1 MLEQV
6 KWFLE
11 DASESQAYNAML
23 YFRLKNESGNWTISY
38 QDKLV
43 NITNEAQWQL
53 KEQILQA
60 IRGKLLTFWEDTELL
75 NVNNYDYTRN
85 NVLYFFE
92 NTYTQEVRFLTNDLI
107 GNNDNFNR
115 EEASKIDG
123 IIIRL
128 WTTNCFI
135 NFYIPYFPIFAL
147 QRDTWFILRKMDNQF
162 QTTDAIRFN
171 YKPVFLYFDNKI
183 LILDFKK
190 LEKDFGYETT
200 MNQRACEKISMF
212 TREWLLSDDNTLET
226 IIQTNQK
233 LRNKLL
239 KIKEDS
245 PVFNVNKEQIVLFV
259 RDTNNKIKI
268 RIQDDGKF
276 VVGNPSQAGVFLKLM
291 DDDYVK
297 SMLTGNQYDAE
308 KKNKIE

>member
-6 KWFLE
+6 RGFLE
-11 DASESQAYNAML
+11 DASENQAYNAML
-23 YFRLKNESGNWTISY
+23 YFRLKNESENGPVSY

-43 NITNEAQWQL
+43 NITNEAQGQL

-60 IRGKLLTFWEDTELL
+60 IRGKLSTFGEDTELL

-92 NTYTQEVRFLTNDLI
+92 DTYTQEVSFLTNDLI

-115 EEASKIDG
+115 EEAARIDG

-128 WTTNCFI
+128 GTTDRFI

-147 QRDTWFILRKMDNQF
+147 QRDTWFILRKMDDQF

-171 YKPVFLYFDNKI
+171 YKPIFLYFNNKI

-212 TREWLLSDDNTLET
+212 TRQGLLSDNNTLET

>member
-6 KWFLE
+6 RWFLE
-11 DASESQAYNAML
+11 DASKNQAYNAML
-23 YFRLKNESGNWTISY
+23 YFRLKNESENWPVSY

-43 NITNEAQWQL
+43 NITDEAQWQL

-60 IRGKLLTFWEDTELL
+60 IRGKLSTFWEDTELL

-92 NTYTQEVRFLTNDLI
+92 NTYTQEVSFLTNNLI

-115 EEASKIDG
+115 EEADRIDG

-128 WTTNCFI
+128 WTTDRFI

-147 QRDTWFILRKMDNQF
+147 QRDTWFILRKMDDQF

-171 YKPVFLYFDNKI
+171 YKPIFLYFNNKI

-212 TREWLLSDDNTLET
+212 TRKLLLSDDNTLET

-245 PVFNVNKEQIVLFV
+245 PVFDLDRETIIKFV
-259 RDTNNKIKI
+259 RDRNNKIKI

-276 VVGNPSQAGVFLKLM
+276 VVNNPSQAGVFLKLM

-297 SMLTGNQYDAE
+297 SLLTGNQYDAE
-308 KKNKIE
+308 KKNKME